1 VTPTTKLEF
10 LLGKQ
15 LPYIGVGLL
24 NFAILLGLAVWLF
37 GVPVKGSL
45 LALTIGAV
53 FYVISSTA
61 FGLLVSNFVKTQ
73 IAAIFATAIVTT
85 VPAIEYSGFITP
97 VSSLSTDARVIGGA
111 FASTYFLHL
120 SLGTFTKALG
130 LTGVGLDLLA
140 LVLVA
145 VVVTTLARAALPAQ
159 ET

>member
-1 VTPTTKLEF
+1 
-10 LLGKQ
+10 
-15 LPYIGVGLL
+15 
-24 NFAILLGLAVWLF
+24 
-37 GVPVKGSL
+37 
-45 LALTIGAV
+45 V

-111 FASTYFLHL
+111 LASSYFLHF
-120 SLGTFTKALG
+120 SLGAFTKSLG
-130 LTGVGLDLLA
+130 LTRVGLDLLA
-140 LVLVA
+140 LILVA